1 MESEISRIAGE
12 YFNAAD
18 IESVKVNDKRI
29 IVTLR
34 NGNENSDKD
43 EALKQRLSA
52 LAGERRI
59 SVIHTG
65 EKAAP
70 SLKPEEEKW
79 LVPGVKKIIA
89 VALAQTGLKTAL
101 FDADIYGPSVPTM
114 LRYEGVA
121 PVSYDGKTFEPFQYL
136 GIKSMSIGTLI
147 DKDVPLIWRGA
158 KACGAIQQLLTEVNW
173 GGTDVLVIDMPPGT
187 GDIQI
192 TLSQKLDFAGAVIV
206 STPQDIAL
214 IDAVKGVNMFKKVNV
229 PILGIVENM
238 SYYICEH
245 CGAQADIF
253 GHEGARKTAEKLGET
268 FLGEIPLHIAIRENS
283 DAGTPVVYSMP
294 GSAYAN
300 AYLAVARQIK
310 EKLGF

>member
-59 SVIHTG
+59 SVIYTG

-89 VALAQTGLKTAL
+89 VASGKGGVGKSTTSVNLALALAQTGLKTAL

-114 LRYEGVA
+114 LGYEGVA
-121 PVSYDGKTFEPFQYL
+121 PVSYDGHSFRTV
-136 GIKSMSIGTLI
+136 SI
-147 DKDVPLIWRGA
+147 
-158 KACGAIQQLLTEVNW
+158 
-173 GGTDVLVIDMPPGT
+173 
-187 GDIQI
+187 
-192 TLSQKLDFAGAVIV
+192 S
-206 STPQDIAL
+206 
-214 IDAVKGVNMFKKVNV
+214 
-229 PILGIVENM
+229 
-238 SYYICEH
+238 
-245 CGAQADIF
+245 
-253 GHEGARKTAEKLGET
+253 GH
-268 FLGEIPLHIAIRENS
+268 
-283 DAGTPVVYSMP
+283 
-294 GSAYAN
+294 
-300 AYLAVARQIK
+300 
-310 EKLGF
+310 

>member
-79 LVPGVKKIIA
+79 LIQKQRK
-89 VALAQTGLKTAL
+89 
-101 FDADIYGPSVPTM
+101 
-114 LRYEGVA
+114 GVA
-121 PVSYDGKTFEPFQYL
+121 SVDGRRM
-136 GIKSMSIGTLI
+136 KSDS
-147 DKDVPLIWRGA
+147 
-158 KACGAIQQLLTEVNW
+158 
-173 GGTDVLVIDMPPGT
+173 
-187 GDIQI
+187 
-192 TLSQKLDFAGAVIV
+192 
-206 STPQDIAL
+206 
-214 IDAVKGVNMFKKVNV
+214 
-229 PILGIVENM
+229 
-238 SYYICEH
+238 
-245 CGAQADIF
+245 
-253 GHEGARKTAEKLGET
+253 
-268 FLGEIPLHIAIRENS
+268 
-283 DAGTPVVYSMP
+283 
-294 GSAYAN
+294 
-300 AYLAVARQIK
+300 
-310 EKLGF
+310 

>member
-89 VALAQTGLKTAL
+89 VASGKGGVGKSTTSVNLALALAQTGLKTAL
-101 FDADIYGPSVPTM
+101 FDADIYGRCWDMRGWHRCLMTARLLNRFNIWALSRCPSV
-114 LRYEGVA
+114 R
-121 PVSYDGKTFEPFQYL
+121 
-136 GIKSMSIGTLI
+136 
-147 DKDVPLIWRGA
+147 
-158 KACGAIQQLLTEVNW
+158 
-173 GGTDVLVIDMPPGT
+173 
-187 GDIQI
+187 
-192 TLSQKLDFAGAVIV
+192 
-206 STPQDIAL
+206 
-214 IDAVKGVNMFKKVNV
+214 
-229 PILGIVENM
+229 
-238 SYYICEH
+238 
-245 CGAQADIF
+245 
-253 GHEGARKTAEKLGET
+253 
-268 FLGEIPLHIAIRENS
+268 
-283 DAGTPVVYSMP
+283 
-294 GSAYAN
+294 
-300 AYLAVARQIK
+300 
-310 EKLGF
+310 

>member
-89 VALAQTGLKTAL
+89 VASGKGGVGKSTTSVNLALALAQTDLKRLCLMPIFTGRRFRRCWDMRGWYRCLMTAKL
-101 FDADIYGPSVPTM
+101 LNRFNIWALSRCPSV
-114 LRYEGVA
+114 R
-121 PVSYDGKTFEPFQYL
+121 
-136 GIKSMSIGTLI
+136 
-147 DKDVPLIWRGA
+147 
-158 KACGAIQQLLTEVNW
+158 
-173 GGTDVLVIDMPPGT
+173 
-187 GDIQI
+187 
-192 TLSQKLDFAGAVIV
+192 
-206 STPQDIAL
+206 
-214 IDAVKGVNMFKKVNV
+214 
-229 PILGIVENM
+229 
-238 SYYICEH
+238 
-245 CGAQADIF
+245 
-253 GHEGARKTAEKLGET
+253 
-268 FLGEIPLHIAIRENS
+268 
-283 DAGTPVVYSMP
+283 
-294 GSAYAN
+294 
-300 AYLAVARQIK
+300 
-310 EKLGF
+310 